1 MTEQVSKKQAVVVQG
16 NELIVE
22 TSNSMKMNQLKIL
35 YFLMSCIEREDELFF
50 LSRWTTRLCWPLST
64 TIPTRAAK
72 KRT

>member
-35 YFLMSCIEREDELFF
+35 YFLMSCIEREG
-50 LSRWTTRLCWPLST
+50 
-64 TIPTRAAK
+64 
-72 KRT
+72 